1 MAIAA
6 AVASRD
12 RQPGVWAPIGSAD
25 ELFAG
30 RFVDDW
36 FSIGSR
42 MTYFAFIEFIFCGPN
57 V

>member
-12 RQPGVWAPIGSAD
+12 RQPGVWALTGSAD

-30 RFVDDW
+30 RFVDDG
-36 FSIGSR
+36 FSIGLK
-42 MTYFAFIEFIFCGPN
+42 MTCYALIVFIFSGPN